1 MLIKTKKSTKAVQAE
16 CWGGC
21 GSGFK
26 TRERES
32 SSLVTA
38 IYENDRKVLVRRKMT
53 CDNFV
58 QASSS
63 SESLVQ
69 RKSIVKVIFFH
80 GRAGK

>member
-16 CWGGC
+16 CWGMWI
-21 GSGFK
+21 GFQDS
-26 TRERES
+26 RERE
-32 SSLVTA
+32 LTVVTA
-38 IYENDRKVLVRRKMT
+38 IYEKKRKVLVRRKMT
-53 CDNFV
+53 YDNFV

-80 GRAGK
+80 GREGK